1 MKIFAHISWLYATIL
16 IFCSL
21 TLLIFIYYLLPRPY
35 ARKLTS
41 WILRLSMFY
50 SVEIEGKEDENAQ
63 MFLFNHQSDL
73 DIGVMETSTKSD
85 LTWVAKKALFDV
97 PFFSLALKFPQDIAV
112 ERESKTSLIKLL
124 KDAKNRLDKGR
135 VITMAP
141 EGTRSTRGKML
152 PFKSGAKV
160 VADKYKLRVQPIVLM
175 QTAKYYDIKRFY
187 YKPGRIKVIFM
198 DSFIADKN
206 ETNWLNE
213 LRVKMQKVY
222 DDELAN
228 NPSHR

>member
-1 MKIFAHISWLYATIL
+1 MKIFAHISWLYATII
-16 IFCSL
+16 IFISL
-21 TLLIFIYYLLPRPY
+21 TILILIYYLLPRPY
-35 ARKLTS
+35 ARKSTS
-41 WILRLSMFY
+41 WFTRLGLFFSTQ
-50 SVEIEGKEDENAQ
+50 IEGKEDSKVQ

-73 DIGVMETSTKSD
+73 DIAVMETITCKD
-85 LTWVAKKALFDV
+85 LAWVAKKELFDI
-97 PFFSLALKFPQDIAV
+97 PFFGLALKLPEDIPV
-112 ERESKTSLIKLL
+112 ERESKTSLVKLL
-124 KDAKNRLDKGR
+124 RNAKNKLDKGR

-141 EGTRSTRGKML
+141 EGTRCTKEKML

-160 VADKYKLRVQPIVLM
+160 IADRYQLRVQPVVLM
-175 QTAKYYDIKRFY
+175 QTAKYYNIKQLY

-198 DSFIADKN
+198 ESFIADKN
-206 ETNWLNE
+206 NENWLKD